1 MMTTWNKKLA
11 FKKLLKETLRFFCC
25 FLFTRQLLWTTLVC
39 SAFPSSLFFFF
50 FGREIRTVVIRGR
63 RRKEEGGGWGDVKA
77 RPWSV
82 AGSVGRIEA
91 YSGVKSMA
99 ESRARK
105 NRAREMR
112 WVSFSIAGRP
122 AIKSC
127 IRCRVVK
134 FYDLFSS
141 LSFSLRSSGAFAP
154 TISTCFLREKR
165 NLTYRSTETKMDCF
179 ARSSNLSNWKE
190 SNLRFRSEEL
200 DSEERRES
208 ISS

>member
-25 FLFTRQLLWTTLVC
+25 FLFTRQLLWTTLVVC
-39 SAFPSSLFFFF
+39 SAFPSSFSFFFWK
-50 FGREIRTVVIRGR
+50 RNKNSCYSRK
-63 RRKEEGGGWGDVKA
+63 KEEGGGWGDVKA

-112 WVSFSIAGRP
+112 WVSFSIAGP

-127 IRCRVVK
+127 IRVVK

-165 NLTYRSTETKMDCF
+165 NLTYRSTETKIDCF